1 MQNRN
6 PLEVKAEETNRRHP
20 CKTEPWHFHTA
31 VAYPQRAILIFNGGK
46 VVIREF
52 CPLLFDSTRYLLPI
66 AYKSFPVHGMA
77 PD

>member
-31 VAYPQRAILIFNGGK
+31 VAYPVEGN
-46 VVIREF
+46 
-52 CPLLFDSTRYLLPI
+52 FDFQWWQGCY
-66 AYKSFPVHGMA
+66 
-77 PD
+77 